1 MVILTKAQFCGKLM
15 PFQFRKAFKPK
26 GEFVMITKEFIQGIF
41 ARTPGLGMPLVLV
54 FKANANV
61 REAMVSLLRL
71 EKAGIVSIDRDM
83 LVVLAMAES
92 DDFDRA
98 ENRNVHVRLRRGYMQ
113 IEAEAFAESLAV
125 HLEGINHDNEHGL
138 MSLQSGRQKRREE
151 ALKEIESKWIS
162 KELRDQVTEWGLK
175 LVVGYEL
182 GVGNFHTCKIT
193 VLDGDDVVGSVM
205 LDGWSGLLRH
215 GDTWV
220 LGRQATPEKM
230 NAYLLRDI
238 EEHFEALT
246 A

>member
-1 MVILTKAQFCGKLM
+1 
-15 PFQFRKAFKPK
+15 
-26 GEFVMITKEFIQGIF
+26 MITKEFVQGIF
-41 ARTPGLGMPLVLV
+41 ARCPGLGMPLVLV

-61 REAMVSLLRL
+61 RQAMVSLIRL
-71 EKAGIVSIDRDM
+71 EKGGIVSIDRDM

-98 ENRNVHVRLRRGYMQ
+98 ENRNVDVRLNRGYMP
-113 IEAEAFAESLAV
+113 IEAETFVESLAE

-151 ALKEIESKWIS
+151 AMKGIESTWIS
-162 KELRDQVTEWGLK
+162 KELRASVAEWGLK

-182 GVGNFHTCKIT
+182 DAGNFHTCKIT
-193 VLDGDDVVGSVM
+193 VLDGDDVVGSIT

-215 GDTWV
+215 GDTWA